1 MLQLMTLLAS
11 FDNLKFFDNWDAVL
25 KSLEILWQGMLAIFV
40 VIGLII
46 LVVKITGFTINKV
59 TEAKAKRN
67 ANKNEQQNS

>member
-1 MLQLMTLLAS
+1 MLNIIGLLAA
-11 FDNLKFFDNWDAVL
+11 FENLTPMNWDVILPAL
-25 KSLEILWQGMLAIFV
+25 NFLWQGMLAIFV

-59 TEAKAKRN
+59 TEVKAKRD